1 MTSRRRPGRPTIALL
16 MLMVVC
22 AAGAP
27 TAQSELVIAKQTP
40 TKEYHRPDCPVIRD
54 GKDVLA
60 MTRAEAES
68 RGFKAHRDCDPSKQ
82 TAPADQPPRGDASAR
97 PKTPPETVY
106 IDASSRY
113 YHRKT
118 CAKLGTHPEA
128 VAVTGVG
135 KRWPCP
141 TCRPP
146 VPKRSTE
153 PLVPRW
159 RG

>member
-1 MTSRRRPGRPTIALL
+1 MASGRRLAGPTTALL
-16 MLMVVC
+16 MLVVVS
-22 AAGAP
+22 ARVAP
-27 TAQSELVIAKQTP
+27 SAQSELVVTKAGA

-54 GKDVLA
+54 GKDLVA
-60 MTRAEAES
+60 ITRAEAES
-68 RGFKAHRDCDPSKQ
+68 RGYKAHRDCDPSKQ
-82 TAPADQPPRGDASAR
+82 PASADQPQRGAGASHANAA
-97 PKTPPETVY
+97 PETVY
-106 IDASSRY
+106 VDASTRY

-128 VAVTGVG
+128 VPVTAVG

-146 VPKRSTE
+146 VPKRSSD